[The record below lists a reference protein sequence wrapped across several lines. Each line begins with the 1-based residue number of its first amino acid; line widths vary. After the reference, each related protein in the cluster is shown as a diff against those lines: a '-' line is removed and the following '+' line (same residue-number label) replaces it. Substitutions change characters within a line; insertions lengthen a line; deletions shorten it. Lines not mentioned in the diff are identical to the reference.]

1 MNRRLRL
8 HGYAANTNEV
18 SFDIEEEEKHDA
30 TSLHS
35 EKPLSLSYEVMQI
48 ESSINYVDKDD
59 VIIWK
64 FNSSDIYSVQFLY
77 AIINDRC
84 ETNIHPCDVE
94 NHCST

>member
-35 EKPLSLSYEVMQI
+35 EKPLPLSYEVMQI

-77 AIINDRC
+77 TIINDRC